1 MKMWWDGSISGDM
14 AMQLL
19 GSGTRRT
26 GERANLVTPV
36 QKGSENAQD
45 KSGEKRPANEVL
57 PTQPDELDDVL
68 QQAKKAKMDF
78 RLA

>member
-1 MKMWWDGSISGDM
+1 M
-14 AMQLL
+14 
-19 GSGTRRT
+19 
-26 GERANLVTPV
+26 TPV
-36 QKGSENAQD
+36 QKGSENAPD